1 MPTALPPRARNLP
14 PYKMKLNDLCR
25 ALNLPGK
32 PDGIDGSQIEQLF
45 AEGRIAELADYCEC
59 DVVSTYRLW
68 LLHELFKG
76 AISVEEH
83 DRSEL
88 ALSDFIVARIQD
100 KPHWARLRAGTAIE
114 AVMKMTVIG

>member
-1 MPTALPPRARNLP
+1 M
-14 PYKMKLNDLCR
+14 
-25 ALNLPGK
+25 
-32 PDGIDGSQIEQLF
+32 
-45 AEGRIAELADYCEC
+45 AD
-59 DVVSTYRLW
+59 VLTQRR
-68 LLHELFKG
+68 FKG

-100 KPHWARLRAGTAIE
+100 KPRWARLRTGAAIE